1 MSSDPLFSNLT
12 IKPKMII
19 FDLDCT
25 LWPFDCDYYLG
36 HRFRLK
42 FLSFIIEY
50 SFSSPTFSGSSV
62 VDSNNDVVEVCADS
76 ESILQSIKKENGVLL
91 ACASRTPTPEI
102 ARQLVHLRGW
112 HLLFDFME
120 IYPSS
125 KVKHFNALAK
135 NTGVHFN
142 EMIFFDDLDWNIQ
155 DAKQLGLHAHHV
167 RNGITTGLVRRALE
181 EYQKWRADQS

>member
-1 MSSDPLFSNLT
+1 MSSDSLFSNLT
-12 IKPKMII
+12 TKPKMII

-36 HRFRLK
+36 HRFRRN
-42 FLSFIIEY
+42 
-50 SFSSPTFSGSSV
+50 GSTV

-76 ESILQSIKKENGVLL
+76 ESILQSIKRENGVLL

-102 ARQLVHLRGW
+102 ARQLVQLRGW

-125 KVKHFNALAK
+125 KVKHFNALSK
-135 NTGVHFN
+135 KTGVHFN

-167 RNGITTGLVRRALE
+167 RNGITNGLVRRALE
-181 EYQKWRADQS
+181 EYQKWRTNQS